1 MIQYLIFLLVIISL
15 IYNKYRVQPLI
26 NNANNK
32 KIEEVIDTVGIENIM
47 ESLEKDDNFRKSSK
61 ELDEKLSEILK
72 SEIQG
77 KNKKT

>member
-1 MIQYLIFLLVIISL
+1 MIQYLIFLMVILSL
-15 IYNKYRVQPLI
+15 LYNKYRVNPII
-26 NNANNK
+26 NNDNNR
-32 KIEEVIDTVGIENIM
+32 KIEEVIDNVGIENIM

-61 ELDEKLSEILK
+61 ELDDKLSEILK

>member
-1 MIQYLIFLLVIISL
+1 MIQYLIFLLVILSL

-32 KIEEVIDTVGIENIM
+32 KIEEVIDNVGIENIM
-47 ESLEKDDNFRKSSK
+47 ESLEKDESFKKSSK

>member
-1 MIQYLIFLLVIISL
+1 MIQYLVFLIVILSL
-15 IYNKYRVQPLI
+15 IYNKYKVQPLI
-26 NNANNK
+26 NNTNNR
-32 KIEEVIDTVGIENIM
+32 KIEEVIDNVGIDNIM
-47 ESLEKDDNFRKSSK
+47 ESLEKDDNFRRSSK

>member
-1 MIQYLIFLLVIISL
+1 MLQYLIFLLVILSL
-15 IYNKYRVQPLI
+15 IYNKYRVQPPV
-26 NNANNK
+26 NNTNNT
-32 KIEEVIDTVGIENIM
+32 KIEDIFDNVGVENIM
-47 ESLEKDDNFRKSSK
+47 ESLEKDDDFRKSSK